1 MAQSLTEIA
10 QVLKDTNK
18 KVQLIY
24 AFNGSGKTRL
34 SREFRLLVAPKD
46 IEDEDAKI
54 KVLYYNAFTEDLF
67 YWDNDLDGD
76 TERKIKIQPN
86 NFTRWVLL
94 DQGQDQNIITTF
106 QKLTS
111 DKLTPKF
118 SEDYSE
124 IKFSFQ
130 RGNDEI
136 PELVK
141 ISKGEES
148 CFIWSVF
155 HNLME
160 QVVGVLNIPEPDG
173 RETDRYDSLDY
184 IFIDDPVSSLD
195 DTHLIEL
202 AVNIAELIKLST
214 SELKFIITTHNP
226 LFYNILVNEFRKV
239 KNKKWRLEILND
251 GTFSLVEHFNDSPF
265 SYHLFLLSE
274 LEKVSQSGDI
284 QKYHFNFLRNILEKT
299 STFLGYEEWKD
310 LLPNEAEGSR
320 EGYYSR
326 IINLSSHSKFSGE
339 EVSVL
344 TNQEKDVLK
353 RLVKVITTTYKFKE
367 NGDENATEVND
378 TV

>member
-148 CFIWSVF
+148 CFIWSV
-155 HNLME
+155 
-160 QVVGVLNIPEPDG
+160 
-173 RETDRYDSLDY
+173 
-184 IFIDDPVSSLD
+184 
-195 DTHLIEL
+195 
-202 AVNIAELIKLST
+202 
-214 SELKFIITTHNP
+214 
-226 LFYNILVNEFRKV
+226 
-239 KNKKWRLEILND
+239 
-251 GTFSLVEHFNDSPF
+251 
-265 SYHLFLLSE
+265 
-274 LEKVSQSGDI
+274 
-284 QKYHFNFLRNILEKT
+284 
-299 STFLGYEEWKD
+299 
-310 LLPNEAEGSR
+310 
-320 EGYYSR
+320 
-326 IINLSSHSKFSGE
+326 
-339 EVSVL
+339 
-344 TNQEKDVLK
+344 
-353 RLVKVITTTYKFKE
+353 
-367 NGDENATEVND
+367 
-378 TV
+378 